1 MMITLQTKTIYYNII
16 KTLRSGFQAVPLCT
30 ILLGSFNDD
39 CNEIVT
45 SHINF
50 SQ

>member
-16 KTLRSGFQAVPLCT
+16 KTLRSGFQAVPLS